1 MTNRWLYSRTQEEN
15 EVVNRQIVH
24 GRIPGPEKGEDSV
37 EPRERPP
44 IGMAGPGSGATN
56 ELRILSVEFASDH
69 GVLLD
74 HDTDWEDGGLPF
86 DKPEW
91 PKKAGDPAGHP
102 VSHTWDQPIELDVK
116 VEFTGPR
123 SKGSISGTLMGVDA
137 KDGTKVFERRWRFR
151 RGKQTIRVKSTKPFP
166 KEVKTQ
172 DVDWLWLIQGKGINP
187 LSFLGLEGVQSWP
200 AQTQFEIF
208 MTQAEPSTVLA
219 FPGITYRRMKHAVAK
234 VSEAASIDPHVIVKH
249 LMSTFP
255 VFNLGAN
262 PRNAWLLG
270 EPGAAGDC
278 RTIVRYVI
286 NILLMVGIPGDAK
299 CVLVYEKLRADFPGH
314 PFRGDRTM
322 MQLEREPTAGDFS
335 LVAEEPTEDQKLGG
349 LDKPGLIHPNGRWSL
364 ILFDRG
370 GGQNV
375 FEACLE
381 FTYAGDTVFHAGG
394 VSDFKTKEEVIRGAF
409 KSLSWGEF
417 DRGDPATTDDDKMVP
432 VTGKDIKVY

>member
-1 MTNRWLYSRTQEEN
+1 
-15 EVVNRQIVH
+15 VVNRQIVH

-37 EPRERPP
+37 ESRERPP
-44 IGMAGPGSGATN
+44 IGMTAPGRGATN

-91 PKKAGDPAGHP
+91 PKRAGDPAGHP

-123 SKGSISGTLMGVDA
+123 SKRSISGTLTGVDA
-137 KDGTKVFERRWRFR
+137 KDRTKVFERRWSFR
-151 RGKQTIRVKSTKPFP
+151 RGKQTVRVKSTKPLP
-166 KEVKTQ
+166 KEVQRLDK
-172 DVDWLWLIQGKGINP
+172 DWLWLIHGKGITA
-187 LSFLGLEGVQSWP
+187 LSIFGVEGVQSWP

-208 MTQAEPSTVLA
+208 VTQAEPSTVLA
-219 FPGITYRRMKHAVAK
+219 FPDITYRRMKHAVAK
-234 VSEAASIDPHVIVKH
+234 VSMAHSIDPHAIVKH
-249 LMSTFP
+249 LMSTFTE
-255 VFNLGAN
+255 FALGIN
-262 PRNAWLLG
+262 PANAWLLG
-270 EPGAAGDC
+270 EPGAMGDC

-299 CVLVYEKLRADFPGH
+299 CVLVYEKLRADFPRH
-314 PFRGDRTM
+314 PFGDPTM

-335 LVAEEPTEDQKLGG
+335 VAAEEPTEDQKLGG
-349 LDKPGLIHPNGRWSL
+349 LDKPALIHPNGRWKL
-364 ILFDRG
+364 ILFDGG

-394 VSDFKTKEEVIRGAF
+394 VIGVSDFKTKEAVIRGVF

-417 DRGDPATTDDDKMVP
+417 DRGDPTTEDDDKMVP
-432 VTGKDIKVY
+432 VTGKDVKVY